1 MASARNIWKLHKY
14 SSIALIPFI
23 VYLLISILRFSRLSY
38 EQILLEI
45 SGTWSIFFI
54 LIFMILGIFHM
65 NTGVNEI
72 MDDYVHDPK
81 VHKLLKILISSF
93 FTGISLFVCL
103 SILMILL

>member
-14 SSIALIPFI
+14 SSIALLPFI
-23 VYLLISILRFSRLSY
+23 IYLLISILRFSRLSY

-65 NTGVNEI
+65 NTGINEI

>member
-14 SSIALIPFI
+14 SSIALLPFI
-23 VYLLISILRFSRLSY
+23 AYLLISILRFSRLSY

-65 NTGVNEI
+65 NTGINEI

-81 VHKLLKILISSF
+81 VRKMFTILISSF
-93 FTGISLFVCL
+93 FTGISLFTCL
-103 SILMILL
+103 SILLILL

>member
-1 MASARNIWKLHKY
+1 MLSARNTWKLHKY

-23 VYLLISILRFSRLSY
+23 AYLLISILRFSELSY
-38 EQILLEI
+38 EQILLEL

-54 LIFMILGIFHM
+54 LIFTILGIFHM
-65 NTGVNEI
+65 NTGINEI
-72 MDDYVHDPK
+72 IDDYIHDPK
-81 VHKLLKILISSF
+81 IYKIFKFLISSF

>member
-23 VYLLISILRFSRLSY
+23 TYLLISILRFSRLSY

-65 NTGVNEI
+65 NTGINEI

-81 VHKLLKILISSF
+81 VHRLLKILISSF
-93 FTGISLFVCL
+93 FTVISLFVCL

>member
-23 VYLLISILRFSRLSY
+23 SYLLISILRFSRLSY

-45 SGTWSIFFI
+45 SDTWSIFFI

-65 NTGVNEI
+65 NTGINEI

>member
-1 MASARNIWKLHKY
+1 
-14 SSIALIPFI
+14 
-23 VYLLISILRFSRLSY
+23 
-38 EQILLEI
+38 
-45 SGTWSIFFI
+45 

-65 NTGVNEI
+65 NTGINEI

-93 FTGISLFVCL
+93 FAGISLFVCL

>member
-1 MASARNIWKLHKY
+1 MASARDIWKLHKY
-14 SSIALIPFI
+14 SSIALLPFI
-23 VYLLISILRFSRLSY
+23 IYLLISILRFSRLSY

-65 NTGVNEI
+65 NTGINEI

>member
-14 SSIALIPFI
+14 SSIALLPFI

-65 NTGVNEI
+65 NTGINEI

>member
-1 MASARNIWKLHKY
+1 MASARNIWKFHKY
-14 SSIALIPFI
+14 SSIALLPFI
-23 VYLLISILRFSRLSY
+23 AYLLISILRFSRLSY

-65 NTGVNEI
+65 NTGINEI

-81 VHKLLKILISSF
+81 VHKLLKILIF
-93 FTGISLFVCL
+93 FQIVLLHLFL
-103 SILMILL
+103 IMKKQ

>member
-1 MASARNIWKLHKY
+1 MASARNTWKLHKY

-23 VYLLISILRFSRLSY
+23 TYLLISILRFSELSY

-45 SGTWSIFFI
+45 SSTWSIFFI

-65 NTGVNEI
+65 NTGINEI

-103 SILMILL
+103 SVLMILL

>member
-65 NTGVNEI
+65 NTGINEI